1 MRKIALLGP
10 VASALVTLVTLI
22 FVPGVARADEPAPA
36 GWDGRF
42 VVGMSALGVSAVSLG
57 FGILSTYQ
65 VHEANEAI
73 RTSVFAAQFTQEQN
87 VCVAAETSADPGA
100 GVIRE
105 TCARG
110 NTYNTLQYV
119 MYGLHVG
126 AALAGTYLVAT
137 SVMAAEKKGAG
148 RGIAVVPVVS
158 AGFGGVV
165 VRGAF

>member
-1 MRKIALLGP
+1 MRKIALPGP
-10 VASALVTLVTLI
+10 VASAFVTLI
-22 FVPGVARADEPAPA
+22 TLTVVPGMARADEPAKA

-65 VHEANEAI
+65 VYEVNEAI
-73 RTSVFAAQFTQEQN
+73 RTSAFAARFTDAQN
-87 VCVAAETSADPGA
+87 VCVAAETSADVGA
-100 GVIRE
+100 GVMRE

-126 AALAGTYLVAT
+126 SALAGIYLVAT
-137 SVMAAEKKGAG
+137 SGRAGERKGV
-148 RGIAVVPVVS
+148 AVVPVVS